1 MTERPDITHREPP
14 YEHPNGQRAYEE
26 RLRVPWWWWLLAMA
40 AAAALT
46 VPFGLA
52 MPGGPAVAAA
62 VVVMAVAAAA
72 TGLWWL
78 GRVRVAV
85 ADEVLLVDDARLP
98 LRFVADAIPL
108 DAAARRQLL
117 GPAADPLA
125 FVVQRPWL
133 SGAVQVILADPADPT
148 PYWLVST
155 AAPERLTAVLT
166 GARTG

>member
-1 MTERPDITHREPP
+1 MAERPDIAHREPP
-14 YEHPNGQRAYEE
+14 YEHPNGQRAYDEW
-26 RLRVPWWWWLLAMA
+26 LRAPWWWWLLAIV

-46 VPFGLA
+46 VPFGWA
-52 MPGGPAVAAA
+52 IPGGPVVAAA
-62 VVVMAVAAAA
+62 VVVMVMVAAA

-78 GRVRVAV
+78 GRVRVVV
-85 ADEVLLVDDARLP
+85 ADGDLLVDDARLP

-117 GPAADPLA
+117 GPGADPLG

-133 SGAVQVILADPADPT
+133 AGAVQVILADPADPT

-155 AAPERLTAVLT
+155 AAPERLAAVLT